1 MFYIYKKKSKSL
13 CRDTPRII
21 RTRKQCILCV
31 EHNSRNSSTRI
42 LLPRY
47 RELFIYLFFFYLKIQ
62 QNICHV
68 NLFYSLVTSNEQL
81 FYFTYILYI
90 SNIFCIVVER
100 APRLLYWF
108 WRKTREFGGHTL
120 LLAFLRDDLRGVFGN
135 IFIFQ
140 RSVLVGR
147 RKYHISQL
155 VIDVRMFTR

>member
-100 APRLLYWF
+100 APIIILVLAEDSRIWRTYTSFGFSTRRLAGSF
-108 WRKTREFGGHTL
+108 
-120 LLAFLRDDLRGVFGN
+120 
-135 IFIFQ
+135 
-140 RSVLVGR
+140 
-147 RKYHISQL
+147 RKYFYIST
-155 VIDVRMFTR
+155 ISTCRP